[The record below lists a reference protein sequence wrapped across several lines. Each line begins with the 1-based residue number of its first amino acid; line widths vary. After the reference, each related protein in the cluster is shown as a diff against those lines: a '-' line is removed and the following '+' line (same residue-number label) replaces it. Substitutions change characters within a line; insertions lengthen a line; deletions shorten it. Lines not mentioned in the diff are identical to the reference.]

1 MQERTLDLNTAAG
14 TMEVLIAHPGGKGPF
29 PPVVLYMVLGAMRK
43 LGDPMV
49 IDDTAELLAFMD
61 PGEPV
66 RLGADTGDVPP
77 AVETLSIGARPY
89 EYPSR

>member
-1 MQERTLDLNTAAG
+1 MLSFANLAPDKQE
-14 TMEVLIAHPGGKGPF
+14 F
-29 PPVVLYMVLGAMRK
+29 FLGAMRK

-61 PGEPV
+61 RGEPV
-66 RLGADTGDVPP
+66 RLGADTGDVSP
-77 AVETLSIGARPY
+77 AVEILSIGARPY